1 MGVKYAYYRCQ
12 NRKCPAP
19 VNVRRQDLEDAFIGF
34 LRQQQPDAGYLQL
47 FHKVV
52 LDVWNAKQA
61 DSVALIHKFEK
72 QVNEWKERKRKLI
85 EAFVFRQAISREDY
99 DQMRTPLV
107 EDLAVAEL
115 NLGRA
120 RLDEVEVEKV
130 LDFAE
135 NLLLNTA
142 EAWQRCSLEQ
152 KQRLQQVL
160 FPQGVEYADGLYRTQ
175 ETSFLF
181 KGLPSGT
188 PINEVFGRT
197 SHHRADFS
205 HIGRKTFGFSLF
217 SLQIFAH
224 TRFSS
229 FSDMGCR

>member
-1 MGVKYAYYRCQ
+1 M
-12 NRKCPAP
+12 
-19 VNVRRQDLEDAFIGF
+19 
-34 LRQQQPDAGYLQL
+34 
-47 FHKVV
+47 
-52 LDVWNAKQA
+52 
-61 DSVALIHKFEK
+61 
-72 QVNEWKERKRKLI
+72 
-85 EAFVFRQAISREDY
+85 
-99 DQMRTPLV
+99 
-107 EDLAVAEL
+107 AEL

-188 PINEVFGRT
+188 PINEVFV
-197 SHHRADFS
+197 
-205 HIGRKTFGFSLF
+205 
-217 SLQIFAH
+217 
-224 TRFSS
+224 
-229 FSDMGCR
+229 